1 MFQMRGVIPPMLT
14 PFQENGEVDYEGI
27 KTLVGF
33 LRDRVDGLFITGSYG
48 GGALMTPDERMLV
61 TETVIKAA
69 GGKIPVIVQT
79 GTADSRSTAKLTAHA
94 AAAGAAAVSA
104 VGPYYYKHNE
114 DEICAFYSSMVKAAG
129 EETPV
134 YVYNNP
140 GFQGYPME
148 LKTIKKLKDAGV
160 RGIKDATFDIM
171 LHANY
176 MRLLKDDNFDVVLGT
191 EAMWLSACVLGCR
204 AFIPGIANAFPEI
217 CRKMYNEGM
226 EGRYED
232 CRNTQFEVNE
242 MRDIMYLARS
252 TQLAIYAMLEI
263 RGIVKCS
270 PRGPFIPATDGE
282 KNAIRERLKALGV
295 TG

>member
-27 KTLVGF
+27 KALVGF

-48 GGALMTPDERMLV
+48 GGVLMTPDERMLV

-148 LKTIKKLKDAGV
+148 LKTIKKLKDTGV

-176 MRLLKDDNFDVVLGT
+176 MRLLKGSNVAVGVCFGMQGIYT
-191 EAMWLSACVLGCR
+191 GHCQCLSG
-204 AFIPGIANAFPEI
+204 NMPENVQ
-217 CRKMYNEGM
+217 R
-226 EGRYED
+226 
-232 CRNTQFEVNE
+232 
-242 MRDIMYLARS
+242 RDRR
-252 TQLAIYAMLEI
+252 Q
-263 RGIVKCS
+263 V
-270 PRGPFIPATDGE
+270 
-282 KNAIRERLKALGV
+282 
-295 TG
+295 